1 MVLIDTNIVIE
12 WLKGNEDIIR
22 NLELIGYNEL
32 GISSITKMEVLIG
45 ARNASEL
52 KVLEKAINS
61 LDVYHLNARISKEGV
76 LLIKKFKLSHN
87 LQIPDALIAAT
98 SMIYQVEL
106 FTLNKK
112 DFHFI
117 QDIKLWNT

>member
-22 NLELIGYNEL
+22 NLELIGYDEL

-45 ARNASEL
+45 ARNADEL

-61 LDVYHLNARISKEGV
+61 LDVYHLNARISEVGV
-76 LLIKKFKLSHN
+76 LLIKKI
-87 LQIPDALIAAT
+87 QIK
-98 SMIYQVEL
+98 S
-106 FTLNKK
+106 
-112 DFHFI
+112 
-117 QDIKLWNT
+117 